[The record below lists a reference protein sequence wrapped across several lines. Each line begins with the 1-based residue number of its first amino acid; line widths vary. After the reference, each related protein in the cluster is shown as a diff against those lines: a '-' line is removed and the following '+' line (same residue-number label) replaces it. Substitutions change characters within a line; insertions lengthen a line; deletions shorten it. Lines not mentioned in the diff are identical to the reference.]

1 LSHTCRIPRHRRPTV
16 FCNQKYLVSAPVPP
30 VRLAQ
35 AVVSALPC
43 TRSWP
48 HVVLSAVPLS
58 QLVYT
63 VRNAIPHTLTYTA
76 AGTNLDTSCV
86 THTHGTKCGN
96 TYRPSTQSRNHLQYH
111 ARNMC
116 KWNRPRYRLHPNRP
130 EPVPFAMPCPQHMQ
144 VVPAQMPRIAHSL
157 EVVSIATLQFQL
169 QAIHLHLV
177 L

>member
-1 LSHTCRIPRHRRPTV
+1 MQPRV
-16 FCNQKYLVSAPVPP
+16 LGIGPVPP
-30 VRLAQ
+30 VRLAHAH
-35 AVVSALPC
+35 AVGVARALPC

-48 HVVLSAVPLS
+48 HVVLSAVPLT
-58 QLVYT
+58 QLVHT
-63 VRNAIPHTLTYTA
+63 VRNAIPHTHTYTA

-96 TYRPSTQSRNHLQYH
+96 TYSPSTQSRYHLQYH

-130 EPVPFAMPCPQHMQ
+130 EPVPFAMPCPQHMHAGGR
-144 VVPAQMPRIAHSL
+144 PAQMPRIAPDSL
-157 EVVSIATLQFQL
+157 EVVSITTLQFQL
-169 QAIHLHLV
+169 QALHLHLV